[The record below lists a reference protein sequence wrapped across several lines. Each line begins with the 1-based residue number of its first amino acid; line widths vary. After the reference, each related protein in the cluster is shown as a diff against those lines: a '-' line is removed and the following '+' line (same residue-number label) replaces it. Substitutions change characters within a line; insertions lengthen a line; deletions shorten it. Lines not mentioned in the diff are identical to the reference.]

1 MTTTI
6 RDFNTLTPEE
16 RRRIGQIYGL
26 ILSWQHKK
34 KQKLETA
41 AAEPSDQTQYALTGA
56 RAAGEPEC
64 EA

>member
-34 KQKLETA
+34 KQKPKPTA
-41 AAEPSDQTQYALTGA
+41 VEPSDQTQYAPTSA
-56 RAAGEPEC
+56 RAAGESEC